1 MANRSMQRVLRLT
14 CFQNF
19 KSRPANHQVMMV
31 TSDAESARDIPI
43 HYSWMQNRMICTQK
57 CKFHSWR
64 IHASWLP
71 LAHREICNP
80 SPQTSALLLL
90 LPFLPSF
97 RGDPSSSNGA
107 KFNASNR
114 YRRASRSAVLSF
126 CRPSDFDVMMK

>member
-1 MANRSMQRVLRLT
+1 MANRSMQRVFRLT

-80 SPQTSALLLL
+80 SPQTSALL
-90 LPFLPSF
+90 PSFLPSAAI
-97 RGDPSSSNGA
+97 RLPPMVQNSTPLIGTGA
-107 KFNASNR
+107 RHALLFCL
-114 YRRASRSAVLSF
+114 SAAPPIL
-126 CRPSDFDVMMK
+126 M